1 MERRGYTLRGNLT
14 RVSGMAPRVIS
25 LLCLAAIGSCRPAD
39 QVTRIK
45 LGHGLDRTHP
55 VHVAME
61 FMAERLAEKSG
72 GTMQITIYPSQ
83 QLGTERESV
92 ELLQI
97 GSMGM
102 TKVSSSVLEGFAPDY
117 QVFGL
122 PYLFLDEEHR
132 FNVLDG
138 PIGEDILRSAVDF
151 NVRGL
156 TYYDAGTRSFYTKD
170 RPILSPGDL
179 SGLKIRTQESPVA
192 IRMVRALG
200 GSATPIAW
208 GELYTALQQGIVDGA
223 ENNPPS
229 FHTSRHYEVCKYYA
243 LDEHTAV
250 PDVLLISTIVWDE
263 LTDQQRAWLKA
274 AASESAVF
282 QRQLWKEAVDEA
294 LKAVEA
300 AGVQITRP
308 EKEPFVATV
317 QPLYE
322 EFRSEPVISGY
333 VERIRAAKD
342 SNPPAPDEL
351 PVTVSDAPN
360 PAGE

>member
-1 MERRGYTLRGNLT
+1 
-14 RVSGMAPRVIS
+14 
-25 LLCLAAIGSCRPAD
+25 
-39 QVTRIK
+39 
-45 LGHGLDRTHP
+45 
-55 VHVAME
+55 
-61 FMAERLAEKSG
+61 
-72 GTMQITIYPSQ
+72 
-83 QLGTERESV
+83 
-92 ELLQI
+92 
-97 GSMGM
+97 
-102 TKVSSSVLEGFAPDY
+102 
-117 QVFGL
+117 
-122 PYLFLDEEHR
+122 
-132 FNVLDG
+132 
-138 PIGEDILRSAVDF
+138 
-151 NVRGL
+151 
-156 TYYDAGTRSFYTKD
+156 
-170 RPILSPGDL
+170 
-179 SGLKIRTQESPVA
+179 
-192 IRMVRALG
+192 MVRSLG

-263 LTDQQRAWLKA
+263 LTDQQRAWLKSA
-274 AASESAVF
+274 ATESAVF

-308 EKEPFVATV
+308 EKEPFVAIV

-333 VERIRAAKD
+333 VDRIRAAKV
-342 SNPPAPDEL
+342 SSPPASEEP
-351 PVTVSDAPN
+351 PITVSDPLN